1 MPVPPDPDR
10 DFALVTRA
18 RAGESQ
24 AIEQLLDR
32 MRCVPRFVSARNRK
46 WGGRL
51 KASEVEDLA
60 VEILSLAWVALERYR
75 GGGSL
80 EAWLHRFV
88 QFEMLYR
95 MRQRDRDARVQAV
108 EKIEGHASE
117 EITLGLSEEELAI
130 VSEALALLD
139 PEDRE
144 LVRQKCLNG
153 KTFRELS
160 EADTVSENT
169 LKTRYYRSLTKL
181 RGHLTSLDP
190 SRPDSR

>member
-1 MPVPPDPDR
+1 MSDAPDPAL

-18 RAGESQ
+18 RAGEASSV
-24 AIEQLLDR
+24 EQLLGR

-51 KASEVEDLA
+51 RASEVEDLA

-75 GGGSL
+75 GESPL

-95 MRQRDRDARVQAV
+95 MRRRDRDSRVQAV
-108 EKIEGHASE
+108 EELDGHAGE
-117 EITLGLSEEELAI
+117 EFVLGLSEDELAI
-130 VSEALALLD
+130 VSEALNLLD
-139 PEDRE
+139 PADRE
-144 LVRQKCLNG
+144 LVRQKCLKG

-160 EADTVSENT
+160 DAGAVSENT
-169 LKTRYYRSLTKL
+169 LKTRYYRALTKL
-181 RGHLTSLDP
+181 RGHLASLDP
-190 SRPDSR
+190 SRLDS